1 VALCR
6 EAFGEGVMP
15 LYLPVRSG
23 SAVVGN
29 LGLLTRQVYRCSD
42 GQPVLT
48 PAGPEHEPLLEG
60 HRGPLIEAI
69 IQESEDDTLLDR
81 YLGGEEVEVDTVI
94 SDLLTA
100 VCRGSFYPVVPV
112 STDSGVGLGE
122 LLHLFAEAFPPPTD
136 RPLPTAMTPA
146 GRALPPLRCDPD
158 APLVAEVVRTTNDAY
173 VGRVSLVRVF
183 SGTMRPDSVVH
194 VSGHLAGFA
203 GHEVEGHGD
212 HDEDERIGLLSSP
225 LVEALRPK
233 PEAIAGD
240 LCVVAKLSRAET
252 TDTLSSKDS
261 PAVVEP
267 WVLPD
272 PLLPVAIRAVTK
284 SDEDKLAGALQRL
297 VAEDP
302 TMRLEHNAETH
313 QVVLWTMGQAH
324 VDVLLERLRER
335 YAVTVEPEPLR
346 VPLREA
352 FVAPSSG
359 HGRHVK
365 QSGGHGQYAVCDITV
380 EPLPRGDG
388 FEFVDKVVGGA
399 VPRQFIPSVEKGIRA
414 QLEKGCLAG
423 FPMVDLK
430 VTLTDGKAHSV
441 DSSDMAFQTAGA
453 LALRDAAS
461 PVTVAL
467 LEPVDAV
474 KVVVDDDHVGPVM
487 TDLQTRRGRVLG
499 TEPDGNGWTTIS
511 AEVPESEITRYAI
524 DLRSVSQGTAS
535 FTRERIGYEQM
546 PAHLAK
552 AHLPD

>member
-1 VALCR
+1 
-6 EAFGEGVMP
+6 
-15 LYLPVRSG
+15 
-23 SAVVGN
+23 
-29 LGLLTRQVYRCSD
+29 
-42 GQPVLT
+42 
-48 PAGPEHEPLLEG
+48 
-60 HRGPLIEAI
+60 
-69 IQESEDDTLLDR
+69 
-81 YLGGEEVEVDTVI
+81 
-94 SDLLTA
+94 
-100 VCRGSFYPVVPV
+100 
-112 STDSGVGLGE
+112 
-122 LLHLFAEAFPPPTD
+122 
-136 RPLPTAMTPA
+136 MTPA

-203 GHEVEGHGD
+203 GHDVEGHGD

-225 LVEALRPK
+225 LGDALRPK

-272 PLLPVAIRAVTK
+272 PLLPVAIHAVTK

-352 FVAPSSG
+352 FVASCHRPRPPRQAERRPRPVRRVRPHRG
-359 HGRHVK
+359 APAAWRGLRVRRQGRRWLGAAAVHPQRGEGGAGPARAGLPRRLPHGRPQGDVDRWEGPLGR
-365 QSGGHGQYAVCDITV
+365 QQRHG
-380 EPLPRGDG
+380 
-388 FEFVDKVVGGA
+388 
-399 VPRQFIPSVEKGIRA
+399 VPDRRRP
-414 QLEKGCLAG
+414 
-423 FPMVDLK
+423 
-430 VTLTDGKAHSV
+430 
-441 DSSDMAFQTAGA
+441 
-453 LALRDAAS
+453 
-461 PVTVAL
+461 
-467 LEPVDAV
+467 
-474 KVVVDDDHVGPVM
+474 GPA
-487 TDLQTRRGRVLG
+487 RR
-499 TEPDGNGWTTIS
+499 
-511 AEVPESEITRYAI
+511 
-524 DLRSVSQGTAS
+524 
-535 FTRERIGYEQM
+535 
-546 PAHLAK
+546 HLADDRHP
-552 AHLPD
+552 ARAGGRGARWWSTTTTSAR